1 MLNKIFSTFFSVLYR
16 IRPPKMVGYWKKSDG
31 ALARVKKNDKGYYE
45 MQVKGE
51 EYSMPGFPRGPVLF
65 STIGKLKHI
74 AKTEIFNAFAAEF
87 AKIKKDLQIDMVEPD
102 KMVPAVKHL
111 WDTFELIE
119 NCEVTE
125 DMKGRIKLMKEVL
138 CFLLDSDDAY
148 RFRTQHFLW
157 LMNQRKVKPSKQDM
171 YYFRG
176 KYYKPDRYL
185 KLFGK
190 VFDKFEY

>member
-1 MLNKIFSTFFSVLYR
+1 MLNWIFRTFFNTWYKFF
-16 IRPPKMVGYWKKSDG
+16 PPSMVAYWKRSDG

-45 MQVKGE
+45 MQVRGE
-51 EYSMPGFPRGPVLF
+51 KESMPGFPRGPVLF
-65 STIGKLKHI
+65 SSVGKLKHI

-87 AKIKKDLQIDMVEPD
+87 AKIKDELKIDMVEPD
-102 KMVPAVKHL
+102 RMVPAVKHL
-111 WDTFELIE
+111 YDTFNLIIE
-119 NCEVTE
+119 CEVTD
-125 DMKGRIKLMKEVL
+125 DMKGRIKMLRDVL
-138 CFLLDSDDAY
+138 CFFLDSDDAY
-148 RFRTQHFLW
+148 RFRAQHFLW

-190 VFDKFEY
+190 VFDKYEY